1 MKMRINKFLSQCG
14 VASRRA
20 ADEFIRDGRV
30 KVNGETLREPGMEV
44 DEKDDVRVDGKRVF
58 PPQRHRV
65 ILFHKPAGCVC
76 SASDPQG
83 RTTVYDY
90 LPAEYRSMKY
100 IGRLDLQSRGLLLFS
115 DDGDLIYKLTH
126 PKFEIPRSYY
136 VWTTRPLSR
145 AAAEELVH
153 GVEIGENDRGEI
165 EQGHAEEIF
174 FDDGFFEM
182 VLCEGK
188 NREIR
193 RMLET
198 VGYTIRDLKRVS
210 YAGITLGSLPTGEF
224 RELTPAEE
232 KLLRKS
238 VEDSESLE

>member
-1 MKMRINKFLSQCG
+1 MKMRINKFISLCG

-20 ADEFIRDGRV
+20 ADEIVREGRV
-30 KVNGETLREPGMEV
+30 QVNGEVLDEPGREV
-44 DEKDDVRVDGKRVF
+44 DEGDDVRVDGKRVS
-58 PPQRHRV
+58 PPKRHRI

-76 SASDPQG
+76 SASDPQD
-83 RTTVYDY
+83 RATVYDY

-100 IGRLDLQSRGLLLFS
+100 IGRLDLQSRGLLLFT
-115 DDGDLIYKLTH
+115 DDGDLIYRLTH
-126 PKFEIPRSYY
+126 PKFEVPRSYY

-145 AAAEELVH
+145 SAADRLIA

-165 EQGHAEEIF
+165 EKGHAEEIF
-174 FDDGFFEM
+174 FDQGFFEM

-193 RMLET
+193 RMLEA

-210 YAGITLGSLPTGEF
+210 YAGITLGNMRPGEF
-224 RELTPAEE
+224 RELSPSEE
-232 KLLRKS
+232 KTLRQACEVS
-238 VEDSESLE
+238 GTR

>member
-1 MKMRINKFLSQCG
+1 MKMRINKFISLCG

-20 ADEFIRDGRV
+20 ADEIVREGRV
-30 KVNGETLREPGMEV
+30 QVNGEVLDEPGREV
-44 DEKDDVRVDGKRVF
+44 DEGDNVRVDGKRVS
-58 PPQRHRV
+58 PPKRHRI

-76 SASDPQG
+76 SASDPQD
-83 RTTVYDY
+83 RATVYDY

-100 IGRLDLQSRGLLLFS
+100 IGRLDLQSRGLLLFT
-115 DDGDLIYKLTH
+115 DDGDLIYRLTH
-126 PKFEIPRSYY
+126 PKFEVPRSYY

-145 AAAEELVH
+145 SAADRLIA

-165 EQGHAEEIF
+165 EKGHAEEIF
-174 FDDGFFEM
+174 FDQGFFEM

-193 RMLET
+193 RMLEA

-210 YAGITLGSLPTGEF
+210 YAGITLGNMRPGEF
-224 RELTPAEE
+224 RELSPSEE
-232 KLLRKS
+232 KTLRQACEVS
-238 VEDSESLE
+238 GTQ

>member
-1 MKMRINKFLSQCG
+1 MRINKFLSLCG

-20 ADEFIRDGRV
+20 SDEIILQGRV
-30 KVNGETLREPGMEV
+30 SVNGTVLNQPGFSVSES
-44 DEKDDVRVDGKRVF
+44 DDVRVDGRKVQQ
-58 PPQRHRV
+58 PAKTKI

-76 SASDPQG
+76 SAHDPQG

-90 LPAEYRSMKY
+90 LPSAFRSMNY
-100 IGRLDLQSRGLLLFS
+100 IGRLDLQSRGLLLFT
-115 DDGDLIYKLTH
+115 DDGDLLYKLTH

-145 AAAEELVH
+145 SDAQRLVD
-153 GVEIGENDRGEI
+153 GVEIGENERGVMEH
-165 EQGHAEEIF
+165 GHAEEIF
-174 FDDGFFEM
+174 FDEGFVEM

-193 RMLET
+193 RMLEA
-198 VGYTIRDLKRVS
+198 VGYTIRDLKRVT
-210 YAGITLGSLPTGEF
+210 YAGISLGNLPTGEF

-232 KLLRKS
+232 KSLRKS
-238 VEDSESLE
+238 VQDLGEQE